1 MDDGVAEFKMFL
13 FLPAESA
20 VCGPWMLAV
29 RALYRALLECA
40 DNLYR
45 AQDVH
50 TFIRVRED

>member
-1 MDDGVAEFKMFL
+1 MALQSSFKMFR
-13 FLPAESA
+13 FFPAESA
-20 VCGPWMLAV
+20 VCGLWMLAV
-29 RALYRALLECA
+29 RALYRAPLECA